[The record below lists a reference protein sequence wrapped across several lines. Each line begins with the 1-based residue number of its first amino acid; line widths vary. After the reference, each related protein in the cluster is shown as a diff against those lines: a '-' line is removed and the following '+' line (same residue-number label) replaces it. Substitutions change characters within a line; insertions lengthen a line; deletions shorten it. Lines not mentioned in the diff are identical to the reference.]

1 MTDAPPRHG
10 PTHALRHHHAGGTRL
25 APAPLTPVERRPA
38 ARPGPAPVAPSG
50 SLPAVLVLCVAAYLV
65 ARPPWWSFNYVAI
78 LAVVAVVLTGRLP
91 RLRSV
96 DTVALLTAGWAA
108 ASLLWTSHPDLTG
121 PAAYRYISVCVLFV
135 ACRHVVRGRRDLLLV
150 GWTFLLGCVVV
161 AVEVVTGARSQG
173 QVLLFAERYGID
185 GREVNGTAYTLA
197 AGVVLALVL
206 AAAGAHRPVL
216 RLAPLALA
224 VPLGYG
230 VLLTGSRGAAIGIVF
245 GLVAALA
252 TRVAPRLTG
261 ITVAGLATA
270 LVVLVPFGLTP
281 KAELL
286 WLDALYGRPTGDI
299 SGRLSIWP
307 YALSTWSESPLNGS
321 GAGVFISTNP
331 FDIGPH
337 NLLLTVGND
346 LGLVGVLLYFGA
358 LAAALVTAARTGRA
372 GLLLACAFTGVMLP
386 IWLTGQWE
394 TSLAFW
400 LVLALVTVL
409 PGIWGPPRPP
419 VAPRHSAARPP
430 PAAPRRSGPPPDPY
444 GGAAPRTPG
453 HAGRAEPEARRRRR
467 AG

>member
-1 MTDAPPRHG
+1 M
-10 PTHALRHHHAGGTRL
+10 
-25 APAPLTPVERRPA
+25 PAPLAPPARRPA
-38 ARPGPAPVAPSG
+38 AQPGPSPVAPTG

-78 LAVVAVVLTGRLP
+78 LAVLAVVLTGRLP
-91 RLRSV
+91 RLRPV
-96 DTVALLTAGWAA
+96 DTVALLTAGWAG
-108 ASLLWTSHPDLTG
+108 ASLLWTSHPDITG
-121 PAAYRYISVCVLFV
+121 PAAYRYVSVSLLFV

-150 GWTFLLGCVVV
+150 GWTFLLGCAVV
-161 AVEVVTGARSQG
+161 AVEVATGARAQG
-173 QVLLFAERYGID
+173 QVVLFAERYGID

-224 VPLGYG
+224 VLLGYG
-230 VLLTGSRGAAIGIVF
+230 VLLTGSRGAAIGIVA
-245 GLVAALA
+245 GLAAALA
-252 TRVAPRLTG
+252 TRVVPRLTG
-261 ITVAGLATA
+261 VTVAGLAATLIA
-270 LVVLVPFGLTP
+270 LVPFGLTP
-281 KAELL
+281 RAELL
-286 WLDALYGRPTGDI
+286 WLDGLYGRPTGDI
-299 SGRLSIWP
+299 SGRLWIWP
-307 YALSTWSESPLNGS
+307 YAVSTWSESPLNGS

-331 FDIGPH
+331 YEIGPH

-358 LAAALVTAARTGRA
+358 MTAALVVAARTGRA

-409 PGIWGPPRPP
+409 PGIWGPP
-419 VAPRHSAARPP
+419 VAPRHSRARRPRP
-430 PAAPRRSGPPPDPY
+430 VPAALVGSGD
-444 GGAAPRTPG
+444 GRTVQ
-453 HAGRAEPEARRRRR
+453 AGLHR
-467 AG
+467 

>member
-1 MTDAPPRHG
+1 MPDAPPRHG
-10 PTHALRHHHAGGTRL
+10 PTHALRHHPTGGARL
-25 APAPLTPVERRPA
+25 APAPLTPPGGRPA
-38 ARPGPAPVAPSG
+38 APPDRAPATPTG

-78 LAVVAVVLTGRLP
+78 LAVLAVVLTGRLP
-91 RLRSV
+91 RPRPV
-96 DTVALLTAGWAA
+96 DTVALLTAGWAV
-108 ASLLWTSHPDLTG
+108 ASLLWSDHADITG
-121 PAAYRYISVCVLFV
+121 PAAYRYASVSLLFV
-135 ACRHVVRGRRDLLLV
+135 ACRHVVRGRRDVLLV
-150 GWTFLLGCVVV
+150 GWTFLLGCAVV
-161 AVEVVTGARSQG
+161 AVEVATGARAQG

-224 VPLGYG
+224 VLLGYG
-230 VLLTGSRGAAIGIVF
+230 VLLTGSRGAAIGIGA
-245 GLVAALA
+245 GLVGALA
-252 TRVAPRLTG
+252 ARVTPRLTG
-261 ITVAGLATA
+261 VTVAGLAAA
-270 LVVLVPFGLTP
+270 LVVLVPFGVAP
-281 KAELL
+281 RAELL
-286 WLDALYGRPTGDI
+286 WLDNLYGRPTGDI

-331 FDIGPH
+331 YEIGPH

-358 LAAALVTAARTGRA
+358 MAAALVGTARTGRA

-409 PGIWGPPRPP
+409 PGIWGPPAAPRHARARRQRPAP
-419 VAPRHSAARPP
+419 VAPFGVSAGDTVQASR
-430 PAAPRRSGPPPDPY
+430 Y
-444 GGAAPRTPG
+444 
-453 HAGRAEPEARRRRR
+453 H
-467 AG
+467 

>member
-1 MTDAPPRHG
+1 MPRRACPDGREAHTLADAPPRHH
-10 PTHALRHHHAGGTRL
+10 PTHALRHHHTAGARL
-25 APAPLTPVERRPA
+25 VPAPLAPPGRRPA
-38 ARPGPAPVAPSG
+38 APPGSSSVAPTG

-78 LAVVAVVLTGRLP
+78 LAVLAVVLTGRLP
-91 RLRSV
+91 RLRAV
-96 DTVALLTAGWAA
+96 DTVALLTAGWAV
-108 ASLLWTSHPDLTG
+108 ASLLWTSHADITG
-121 PAAYRYISVCVLFV
+121 PAAYRYASVSLLFV
-135 ACRHVVRGRRDLLLV
+135 ACRHVVRGRRDVLLV
-150 GWTFLLGCVVV
+150 GWTFLLGCAVV
-161 AVEVVTGARSQG
+161 AVEVATGARAQG

-224 VPLGYG
+224 VLLGYG
-230 VLLTGSRGAAIGIVF
+230 VLLTGSRGAAIGIVA
-245 GLVAALA
+245 GLGGALA
-252 TRVAPRLTG
+252 ARVAPRLTG
-261 ITVAGLATA
+261 VTVAGLAAA
-270 LVVLVPFGLTP
+270 LVVLVPFGLAP
-281 KAELL
+281 RAELL
-286 WLDALYGRPTGDI
+286 WLDNLYGRPTGDI

-331 FDIGPH
+331 YEIGPH

-358 LAAALVTAARTGRA
+358 MAAALVGTARTGRA

-409 PGIWGPPRPP
+409 PGIWGPPA
-419 VAPRHSAARPP
+419 APRHAR
-430 PAAPRRSGPPPDPY
+430 
-444 GGAAPRTPG
+444 
-453 HAGRAEPEARRRRR
+453 ARRQRPGPIAPPGASASGTVQASRYR
-467 AG
+467 